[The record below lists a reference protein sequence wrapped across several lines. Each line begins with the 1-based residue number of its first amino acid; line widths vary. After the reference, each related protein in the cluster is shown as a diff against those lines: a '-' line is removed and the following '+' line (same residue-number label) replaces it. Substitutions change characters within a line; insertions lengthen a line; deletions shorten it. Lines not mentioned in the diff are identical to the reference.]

1 MHINQVDTQLMIDL
15 FCIHFQIKMIR
26 GTLNG
31 IYLNTY
37 HRHCVE
43 SACQLPLTNN
53 SFAPLSDRA

>member
-1 MHINQVDTQLMIDL
+1 MIDF
-15 FCIHFQIKMIR
+15 FCIHFQIKMNR

-37 HRHCVE
+37 HRHSVE

-53 SFAPLSDRA
+53 SFAPLSDRG